1 MPETLA
7 QKERQLDLVMA
18 LDNARDSVEVQKD
31 PNVMFRTIV
40 DLLKSYFNAA
50 ACGILTISDEKEAI
64 ESVAFSGTDEKTA
77 IQLCRQTIKMETA
90 APLSTAQWSHTLG
103 MRILRDEDQ
112 STLGGL
118 FLSRESQPFTDA
130 DIELLNIA
138 ESQIDSAVIQA
149 RMIWTLANRNRE
161 LEAIYQID
169 RMGDD
174 TPNESDLI
182 GGFTGIL
189 TDYFDAD
196 LCMVLLSKTETDELT
211 LRGMVDKENVPLAAI
226 DAIRKLTG
234 NIAIPQTIQTPEAV
248 KQLELLAAPFIVT
261 GVRLGAVVIGRKTT
275 FTLADHRLLHAMV
288 SQMDSAVAHSRTL
301 SQLSMRNRELETI
314 YKIDVIRDKEVD
326 FDRML
331 QQVLTELCKA
341 VASELG
347 YLMLFSESEEKQL
360 ELKATTVDGLLTS
373 PMYSEVINR
382 LSREA
387 LAKGEPIMSNSPE
400 GAVRSIV
407 AIPLILNDKIIGV
420 FGTVNS
426 ANPRGFSVEDRRIL
440 TAITSQ
446 VDTAVFE
453 RLEQRRMRRVLSRS
467 VDPKVLER
475 LLEKADNNILHGER
489 VVISVIF
496 ADLRGSTEWAERTN
510 PEMLVNTLN
519 AFLGRMT
526 DVIFKHGG
534 TLDKFVG
541 DEVIALFGSP
551 VAMENHALRAAK
563 CALDMQDVHT
573 QLQDKLTQIGLEL
586 PAMGVGVSSGEVIAG
601 EIGTPIRTDFTAIG
615 RVMNLGARLC
625 GAAGPG
631 QIYISKET
639 HEMLGDHAKANK
651 LDPTFLK
658 GIGSVDA
665 YALLSAE

>member
-1 MPETLA
+1 
-7 QKERQLDLVMA
+7 
-18 LDNARDSVEVQKD
+18 
-31 PNVMFRTIV
+31 
-40 DLLKSYFNAA
+40 
-50 ACGILTISDEKEAI
+50 
-64 ESVAFSGTDEKTA
+64 
-77 IQLCRQTIKMETA
+77 
-90 APLSTAQWSHTLG
+90 
-103 MRILRDEDQ
+103 
-112 STLGGL
+112 
-118 FLSRESQPFTDA
+118 
-130 DIELLNIA
+130 
-138 ESQIDSAVIQA
+138 
-149 RMIWTLANRNRE
+149 
-161 LEAIYQID
+161 
-169 RMGDD
+169 
-174 TPNESDLI
+174 
-182 GGFTGIL
+182 
-189 TDYFDAD
+189 
-196 LCMVLLSKTETDELT
+196 
-211 LRGMVDKENVPLAAI
+211 
-226 DAIRKLTG
+226 
-234 NIAIPQTIQTPEAV
+234 
-248 KQLELLAAPFIVT
+248 
-261 GVRLGAVVIGRKTT
+261 
-275 FTLADHRLLHAMV
+275 
-288 SQMDSAVAHSRTL
+288 
-301 SQLSMRNRELETI
+301 
-314 YKIDVIRDKEVD
+314 
-326 FDRML
+326 
-331 QQVLTELCKA
+331 
-341 VASELG
+341 
-347 YLMLFSESEEKQL
+347 
-360 ELKATTVDGLLTS
+360 
-373 PMYSEVINR
+373 
-382 LSREA
+382 
-387 LAKGEPIMSNSPE
+387 MSNSPE

-475 LLEKADNNILHGER
+475 LLENADNNILQGER
-489 VVISVIF
+489 VVISAIF

-510 PEMLVNTLN
+510 PDMLVNTLN

-551 VAMENHALRAAK
+551 MAMENHALRAAK

-631 QIYISKET
+631 QIYVSKET
-639 HEMLGDHAKANK
+639 HEMLGHHAKANK

-665 YALLSAE
+665 YMLLSAE